1 MQASLLCI
9 YLCSSINSIMYA
21 ILFASTYQPDLSA
34 MIQCFSLTINQQTIL
49 FSLLFGGVNREMHS
63 AGDRELLS
71 SHYYQDDAMQCMA
84 HHHCKVQIAKRLELD
99 VHQHPAGSTVDRWM
113 LRCVSTW
120 PTTIHSNMLC
130 AFHGSRSF
138 LSLIKMQDTPCILF
152 LLLSSTQLFSS
163 LGHS

>member
-1 MQASLLCI
+1 MQSCSLELI
-9 YLCSSINSIMYA
+9 SLA
-21 ILFASTYQPDLSA
+21 YQSWYSAFLSQR
-34 MIQCFSLTINQQTIL
+34 ISKQYFLDWL
-49 FSLLFGGVNREMHS
+49 FSGMNREMHNTW
-63 AGDRELLS
+63 DRDLLS

-152 LLLSSTQLFSS
+152 LSLSSTQLFSS